1 MKLGDLASR
10 LGLQL
15 RGDPGLEISGP
26 APLEVAGPGSVTFVG
41 HPKYARLLEGLRA
54 ACVMVTPEL
63 ATRVK
68 GACLISANPY
78 FDFARAMEVLLPPY
92 HPPPGIH
99 PSAQVAPDAAIGEQ
113 ASIGAYCVI
122 GAGVTIGTGATIHPH
137 VTIYP
142 GVRVGD
148 DFICHSQVSIRD
160 NVTIGNRVVV
170 HNGAVIG
177 ADGFGYVEHGGALV
191 KIPQVGGVVI
201 EDDVELGANVTID
214 RAAMGATVIR
224 RGVKLDDLVHIG
236 HNCEVG
242 AHSIL
247 SAQAGVSGSVK
258 IGEWCAFGGQVGLAD
273 HLTIGNRVRVAAQS
287 GVPND
292 VADDLAVGGYPAIEM
307 RRWRR
312 MVAAAPRLPELLRRV
327 RALEQRL
334 GLITE

>member
-10 LGLQL
+10 LGLEL
-15 RGDPGLEISGP
+15 RGDPGLEINGP
-26 APLEVAGPGSVTFVG
+26 APLEACGPHHVTFLG
-41 HPKYARLLEGLRA
+41 HPKYARMLEELTA
-54 ACVMVTPEL
+54 ACVIVTAEL
-63 ATRVK
+63 AAGVK

-78 FDFARAMEVLLPPY
+78 FDFARAMEIFLQPY
-92 HPPPGIH
+92 RPATGIH
-99 PSAQVAPDAAIGEQ
+99 PAAQLAPDAAIGQ
-113 ASIGAYCVI
+113 GGTVGACCVI
-122 GAGVTIGTGATIHPH
+122 GAGVTIGARAIIHPH

-142 GVRVGD
+142 GVRIGD
-148 DFICHSQVSIRD
+148 DFVCHSQVSIREG
-160 NVTIGNRVVV
+160 VTIGDRVVI

-191 KIPQVGGVVI
+191 KIPQLGCVII

-214 RAAMGATVIR
+214 RATMGATVIR
-224 RGVKLDDLVHIG
+224 RGAKLDNLVHIG

-242 AHSIL
+242 AHSSF

-258 IGEWCAFGGQVGLAD
+258 IGQWCVFGGQVGLAD
-273 HLTIGNRVRVAAQS
+273 HLTIGDRVTVAAQS

-292 VADDLAVGGYPAIEM
+292 VAGGLTVGGYPAIEM

-327 RALEQRL
+327 RALEHKLRL
-334 GLITE
+334 AAP